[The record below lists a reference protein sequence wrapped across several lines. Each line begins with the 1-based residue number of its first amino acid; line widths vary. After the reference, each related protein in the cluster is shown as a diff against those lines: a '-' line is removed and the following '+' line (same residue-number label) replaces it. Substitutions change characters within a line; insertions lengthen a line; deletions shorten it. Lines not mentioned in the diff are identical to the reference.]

1 MNEEHRDQYLMHYG
15 VLGMKWGVRRK
26 RDKQSS
32 NKKSSKQEFEGENNI
47 KQPKNNGKA
56 KKVDDKGRKQDFDEA
71 EFQKKIQQL
80 RMEVEYDRLVSTLE
94 DNNSTMRKVEDFTK
108 NVKTIATLT
117 TSALLIYNNLDKA
130 QKIIDTAKKKKK
142 KK

>member
-26 RDKQSS
+26 KDKQSS
-32 NKKSSKQEFEGENNI
+32 NKKSSKQEFEVKTNI

-56 KKVDDKGRKQDFDEA
+56 KKVDAKGRKQDFDEA

-80 RMEVEYDRLVSTLE
+80 RMQVEYDRLVSTLE
-94 DNNSTMRKVEDFTK
+94 DKNSTMRKIENFTK
-108 NVKTIATLT
+108 NVTTIATLT
-117 TSALLIYNNLDKA
+117 GSALMIYNNLNKA
-130 QKIIDTAKKKKK
+130 QNIIDTVKRKK
-142 KK
+142 